1 MVGRFLIGLS
11 VVALSLAQTAEQK
24 PAGLPPEVPKQVTL
38 APEAPAQ
45 RPIQVQVNE
54 VIVPVTV
61 TDEKGKFVSNLD
73 AKDFRIFD
81 EGKEQ
86 HLHFFSR
93 ERSQPVVVGFLVDLS
108 NATRL
113 HWKTF
118 QDAIIEL
125 VLNLLPGDSKF
136 SGYLVTYG
144 NEAELAVNTTSDA
157 EPMVDKLR
165 KVKPGG
171 GAALYDAIYMACQ
184 RRHVIAGEPFDP
196 RRVLIIIGDGHDTAS
211 KRSLEEVLEIAQR
224 NLVTIYGMST
234 VAFGFNSE
242 GEKNLIRL
250 AEETGGRVEYPLQ
263 GLYSSVSGYLS
274 TPSDDGNYA
283 YQVGTGGYAAEIS
296 RGIFSAVANIAGEVT
311 TQYILRYAPDIN
323 PKTEGKAFRNIR
335 VAVNLANVKIRA
347 RKGYYPAAP

>member
-1 MVGRFLIGLS
+1 MVGRFLIALS

-24 PAGLPPEVPKQVTL
+24 PVAPPPELPKQVATP
-38 APEAPAQ
+38 PEAPPQ

-61 TDEKGKFVSNLD
+61 TDEKGAFVSNLD

-144 NEAELAVNTTSDA
+144 NEAELAVNTTSDS
-157 EPMVDKLR
+157 EPIVDKVR

-184 RRHVIAGEPFDP
+184 KRNVIAGEPFDP

-211 KRSLEEVLEIAQR
+211 KRSLEQVLEIAQR

-242 GEKNLIRL
+242 GGKNLVRL
-250 AEETGGRVEYPLQ
+250 VE
-263 GLYSSVSGYLS
+263 
-274 TPSDDGNYA
+274 
-283 YQVGTGGYAAEIS
+283 
-296 RGIFSAVANIAGEVT
+296 
-311 TQYILRYAPDIN
+311 
-323 PKTEGKAFRNIR
+323 
-335 VAVNLANVKIRA
+335 
-347 RKGYYPAAP
+347 

>member
-125 VLNLLPGDSKF
+125 VL
-136 SGYLVTYG
+136 
-144 NEAELAVNTTSDA
+144 
-157 EPMVDKLR
+157 
-165 KVKPGG
+165 
-171 GAALYDAIYMACQ
+171 
-184 RRHVIAGEPFDP
+184 
-196 RRVLIIIGDGHDTAS
+196 
-211 KRSLEEVLEIAQR
+211 
-224 NLVTIYGMST
+224 
-234 VAFGFNSE
+234 
-242 GEKNLIRL
+242 
-250 AEETGGRVEYPLQ
+250 
-263 GLYSSVSGYLS
+263 
-274 TPSDDGNYA
+274 
-283 YQVGTGGYAAEIS
+283 
-296 RGIFSAVANIAGEVT
+296 
-311 TQYILRYAPDIN
+311 
-323 PKTEGKAFRNIR
+323 
-335 VAVNLANVKIRA
+335 
-347 RKGYYPAAP
+347 